1 MLKLSYEQTIEVLKE
16 YGNDMYWYFYDIDP
30 LYAGM
35 ETQAHIKSLKVNPIG
50 DKEEMLDLKAKDDY
64 IKGRV

>member
-1 MLKLSYEQTIEVLKE
+1 MKKLSYEQTIEVLKE
-16 YGNDMYWYFYDIDP
+16 YGNDMYWHFYDIDP

-50 DKEEMLDLKAKDDY
+50 DNEELLDMKAKDDY